1 MNGMQEGMDQMEGAP
16 DQIQEDIEE
25 EDSGD
30 DMDDDYNH
38 QIEQN
43 GVIEA
48 PAGEEDDEDEEEAAA
63 YAQMAQ

>member
-38 QIEQN
+38 
-43 GVIEA
+43 
-48 PAGEEDDEDEEEAAA
+48 
-63 YAQMAQ
+63 